1 MGAYKNE
8 IERFVYEKC
17 YKRIWEKVS
26 LFVAEH
32 PYQLDLTYSRV
43 KYPDAAVLGDMILEY
58 TTNIRVNEDHL
69 LFDAVVSCT
78 INLTGESD
86 RGSTY
91 CDISQWLDIS
101 CDAVITD
108 KLDAL
113 EVVSVSRYTGNHVHK
128 EDGQV
133 TSKNIVPIIYG
144 KDLEDEATA
153 FLEQFYPQALITPMA
168 VPIAE
173 IASKMGLEIFQGY
186 RISDDFSIFGQI
198 CFSAGEVEVYDLF
211 KCNKSTLSVQ
221 RGTILIDACT
231 FWERNLGC
239 VNNTIAHEV
248 YHWYKH
254 RMYAAIKHILNGSK
268 VIACR
273 CPSSMTYP
281 SEKGKWTDE
290 QFMEWQANNMA
301 PRILMPIKPFQS
313 KVRELYD
320 NYDYANT
327 PLKIQVIICVA
338 DELAEFYGVS
348 RQSALIRMIETGF
361 KEAAGAYH
369 YSSGHHCYINREDAF
384 YAYSNDPEFRDLI
397 DSGLFRY
404 VDGYFVIDDSAY
416 IECDESGN
424 YSLTDYAW
432 SHLEECTL
440 QFTSKK
446 IDRTDGH
453 RHLPIGIMHHD
464 NPEYELSKF
473 DSKLNSA
480 VISEAI
486 EKKRQ
491 EFERQ
496 KASRKV
502 LFGESKTCWQLMY
515 EIIESKGMS
524 KSHFCS
530 ATGLGEEVY
539 RKAQKNH
546 DTTPNMR
553 TIIAFARGLD
563 LGIEVT
569 EKLLQ
574 SAGHAFNDSDEH
586 QALRFCITNFSGC
599 PLEEC
604 NEFLISYGYAPLGTQ
619 QRA

>member
-32 PYQLDLTYSRV
+32 SYQLDLTYTRV
-43 KYPDAAVLGDMILEY
+43 KYPDAALLEDMILEY
-58 TTNIRVNEDHL
+58 TTNIRVKEDHL

-78 INLTGESD
+78 INLMGESD

-91 CDISQWLDIS
+91 CDISQWLEIS

-108 KLDAL
+108 KVDAL
-113 EVVSVSRYTGNHVHK
+113 NIVSVSRYTGNHVHK

-144 KDLEDEATA
+144 KDLEDEATT

-173 IASKMGLEIFQGY
+173 IATTMGLEIFQGY
-186 RISDDFSIFGQI
+186 RISDDFSVFGQI
-198 CFSAGEVEVYDLF
+198 CFSSGEVEVYDLF
-211 KCNKSTLSVQ
+211 KCHKSTLSVR

-254 RMYAAIKHILNGSK
+254 RMYAAIKNILNGSK

-281 SEKGKWTDE
+281 SEKGEWTDE
-290 QFMEWQANNMA
+290 QYMEWQANNMA

-313 KVRELYD
+313 KVRELYK
-320 NYDYANT
+320 NYDYENT

-338 DELAEFYGVS
+338 DELAKFYGVS

-369 YSSGHHCYINREDAF
+369 YNSGHHCYINREDAF
-384 YAYSNDPEFRDLI
+384 YAYSNDPEFRHLI

-404 VDGYFVIDDSAY
+404 VDGYFVIDDAAY
-416 IECDESGN
+416 IEHDESGT

-440 QFTSKK
+440 RFTSKK

-453 RHLPIGIMHHD
+453 KHLPIEIMHHD

-473 DSKLNSA
+473 DPKQNSS

-496 KASRKV
+496 KAARKIT
-502 LFGESKTCWQLMY
+502 LGESKTCWQLMY

-530 ATGLGEEVY
+530 ITGLGEEVY

-546 DTTPNMR
+546 KTTPNLR
-553 TIIAFARGLD
+553 TIVAFARGLD

-574 SAGHAFNDSDEH
+574 SAGHAFDDSDEH
-586 QALRFCITNFSGC
+586 QALRFCITGFSGC
-599 PLEEC
+599 PIEEC
-604 NEFLISYGYAPLGTQ
+604 NAFLISYGYAPLGTQ